1 MGWRIGM
8 IKVLMFFVWVSILVI
23 FSGIA
28 LLTDMWT
35 TFLVAIP
42 VSLLALTVFF
52 EGDV

>member
-1 MGWRIGM
+1 ML
-8 IKVLMFFVWVSILVI
+8 KVLLFFVWLSILI
-23 FSGIA
+23 LFSGIA

>member
-1 MGWRIGM
+1 MV
-8 IKVLMFFVWVSILVI
+8 KVLMFFVWVSILVI

-52 EGDV
+52 EGDI

>member
-1 MGWRIGM
+1 M
-8 IKVLMFFVWVSILVI
+8 KVLLFFVWVSILVI

-42 VSLLALTVFF
+42 VSLLALVTYF
-52 EGDV
+52 EGDI